1 MDSLPDDHAMRKIF
15 KRILPGH
22 EAVRDNR
29 WLRIFGKTLLHPAL
43 WHLTRNSAAGGLA
56 AGLFCGLIPGPF
68 QMLFAAIAAIIFRI
82 NLPLA
87 LIATLY
93 TNPLTIV
100 PLYILAFE
108 LGRWVTGSDGQRF
121 VPPPEIDWT
130 RLGDPFRVLFEWIV
144 GMGQPL
150 AVGLPLLAVIFAI
163 AGYALVQLLWRLQLL
178 RYLQRRRA
186 RTAAKRAVP

>member
-1 MDSLPDDHAMRKIF
+1 MRKIF

-29 WLRIFGKTLLHPAL
+29 WLRVFGKTLLHPAL
-43 WHLTRNSAAGGLA
+43 WHLTRQSAAGGMA

-68 QMLFAAIAAIIFRI
+68 QMLFAAAAAIIFRV

-87 LIATLY
+87 LITTLY

-108 LGRWVTGSDGQRF
+108 LGRWVTGADGHRF
-121 VPPPEIDWT
+121 APPPEIDWT

-144 GMGQPL
+144 SMGQPL
-150 AVGLPLLAVIFAI
+150 AVGLPLLGMILAL
-163 AGYALVQLLWRLQLL
+163 AGYALVHLLWRLHVL
-178 RYLQRRRA
+178 RYLRRRKDRKTA
-186 RTAAKRAVP
+186 RNPTT